1 MSDGLY
7 DVCWDFKAG
16 EDLDQIYKYL
26 LENASE
32 NVAKKVKKEIVSAV
46 SHLRQYPESYPLDP
60 LLRSRP
66 EKFHYIRIWKYKIV
80 YEFTG
85 KECIITRIFHFS
97 QDLNKAYED
106 FDK

>member
-46 SHLRQYPESYPLDP
+46 SRLRKYPD
-60 LLRSRP
+60 
-66 EKFHYIRIWKYKIV
+66 
-80 YEFTG
+80 
-85 KECIITRIFHFS
+85 
-97 QDLNKAYED
+97 
-106 FDK
+106 